1 MLSIVRGGK
10 RFRDGFIAYDINSGV
25 VRIGEG
31 GYGIRVGDVR
41 LENYATTELSGARRV
56 EL

>member
-10 RFRDGFIAYDINSGV
+10 RVRGGFIAYDINSGV